1 MGQIGEEEEKSDE
14 KENKKHL
21 ISPASLRDQ
30 STAEK
35 LHQLARTL
43 QSPRWMWEVW
53 GCSKEHSRLFNTKLS
68 NRQSHAASLGI
79 CQWTCGHT
87 WLTQHT
93 VMCESIGEHTWLR
106 IELKYRQ
113 SRLISQPRINPNPVR
128 NVFECRFLL
137 KENFS
142 LRAISTLDSIL
153 GLWNDYLMA
162 VSFPTCPT
170 CLMLLACNC
179 QLDPI

>member
-14 KENKKHL
+14 KKKNKKHL

-30 STAEK
+30 STEEK
-35 LHQLARTL
+35 LHQLVRTL
-43 QSPRWMWEVW
+43 QSPRWMWGVW

-87 WLTQHT
+87 WLAQHT
-93 VMCESIGEHTWLR
+93 VMCESIGEHTRLR
-106 IELKYRQ
+106 TELKWRQ
-113 SRLISQPRINPNPVR
+113 SRLVSQPRINPNPVR

-142 LRAISTLDSIL
+142 VKSYFYSRLNSRSVKWLFDS
-153 GLWNDYLMA
+153 
-162 VSFPTCPT
+162 S
-170 CLMLLACNC
+170 
-179 QLDPI
+179 